1 MEKGMVC
8 WGACCVWAWN
18 CCPVMG
24 MGAMRCVPSVDGERG
39 TIVIGDGSAKLLFI
53 VCVYVYVFIFLD
65 GEMETDET
73 GEEKKEKR
81 KLIWFWFLIE
91 K

>member
-8 WGACCVWAWN
+8 WGGCGVWAWN

-53 VCVYVYVFIFLD
+53 VVCVYVFFWMV
-65 GEMETDET
+65 EMKTDET
-73 GEEKKEKR
+73 GGKEKER
-81 KLIWFWFLIE
+81 KKVDLVFNR
-91 K
+91 KK